1 MLLCP
6 PPPGAPA
13 AVGQG
18 SPGGWRAQQHLRLYT
33 EGSSLFYF
41 TTLPCSNT
49 HFPCS
54 NMQDSHNIPCTD
66 HICAPIHPRLIMVP
80 PSQYPLPPPPGTYI
94 LQAQV
99 RSAPFIQDCCAH
111 MSGER
116 GAVPGECRPLG
127 LLSAGSAASGLNTYI
142 YSACRRRGQNNCL
155 FCLELRVY
163 STCSMLGVK

>member
-1 MLLCP
+1 MFKHAFCMFKHAFSAFKHARFTQYSLYRPYMRTYPPHPSRSVP
-6 PPPGAPA
+6 PPP
-13 AVGQG
+13 
-18 SPGGWRAQQHLRLYT
+18 S
-33 EGSSLFYF
+33 
-41 TTLPCSNT
+41 
-49 HFPCS
+49 
-54 NMQDSHNIPCTD
+54 
-66 HICAPIHPRLIMVP
+66 

-116 GAVPGECRPLG
+116 GAVLGECRPLG

-142 YSACRRRGQNNCL
+142 YCARWRRGQNNCL